1 VEDSVRCERCKGL
14 VVDEPWDLRCVN
26 CGHRP
31 GVIAMPVRCK
41 FSGCQHI
48 PSHGTICSE
57 HMSKL
62 EKQRRELIERLTKA
76 RALRWKKEST

>member
-1 VEDSVRCERCKGL
+1 
-14 VVDEPWDLRCVN
+14 
-26 CGHRP
+26 
-31 GVIAMPVRCK
+31 MPVRCK
-41 FSGCQHI
+41 FSGCPHI